1 MTKYIDLHS
10 HLVLKILN
18 GLNAEPIVGKIKFQK
33 IAFLVLKNFDDIFE
47 FFDFKPHKFGPFSE
61 SLDYAL
67 EESKSKEESI
77 IENETIKITEIGKAK
92 LSDLDSISNLNIKE
106 KINKELIE
114 KTIDTIKEDF
124 KNFTGKEILAFIYK
138 SFPDYI
144 DDSIIADSI
153 DYKNIFLGL
162 YERGELGI
170 SKIAELMGWE
180 FQKAYDFIRKN
191 AKLLIL

>member
-92 LSDLDSISNLNIKE
+92 LSDLDSISNLNVKE

>member
-92 LSDLDSISNLNIKE
+92 LSNLDSISNLNVKE